1 MDKYGLDFQSLIW
14 TYFPFDYSTLTWADL
29 SQDLFYIYD
38 QDFEIWVK
46 TVNKP
51 IKDEDSFKLVE
62 GANTGTTKHKKHVI
76 LEKIMTFRKGF
87 CYKISLDVS
96 TFKIL
101 KENTLEYKNLN
112 QTDYPDDGKNSDI
125 HIFIYLHTNK
135 KCIL

>member
-14 TYFPFDYSTLTWADL
+14 TYFPFDYSALTWADL

-87 CYKISLDVS
+87 CYKISFDVA

-101 KENTLEYKNLN
+101 KEITLEYKNLN
-112 QTDYPDDGKNSDI
+112 QTDYPDDGKYSALDI
-125 HIFIYLHTNK
+125 SKLSSN
-135 KCIL
+135 

>member
-1 MDKYGLDFQSLIW
+1 M
-14 TYFPFDYSTLTWADL
+14 TWADL

-76 LEKIMTFRKGF
+76 LEKITTFRKGF

-101 KENTLEYKNLN
+101 KEITLEYKNMN
-112 QTDYPDDGKNSDI
+112 QTDYPDDGR
-125 HIFIYLHTNK
+125 
-135 KCIL
+135 